1 MNGRSLRYTLQTRNG
16 SDCSI
21 PLSFSLLISF
31 KRITVA
37 KGSSDAEAKMKTLT
51 FAKGSSVKGKTQFQS
66 NGGIDLESSCN
77 ILGLLIKSSR
87 KGESSELT
95 PDHIDAIERLQSSI
109 MSRSNTLEG
118 PSIMGGQSDASFN
131 SSASAH
137 YNKPRTLS
145 LSKRVDKSMRIMK
158 SDLDESEKDEDLSN
172 AYRDVFDQFGGSMV
186 CNNDNIVE
194 IFSGHSKKTITLR
207 GKARVSGNRLAL
219 MISSLQD
226 TGGRI
231 EHLSEIS
238 EFSDYDDDDD
248 DDDDSQYYPPE
259 WQTLNTDAKAK
270 LTKLLSWES
279 ISRWDFNIVEVA
291 QLTRNPL
298 LLVGWVILCDD
309 PLAQT
314 EREESTEEENKSFRY
329 NFFYMNLNH
338 LKICNFLREIESRYN
353 HDVPYHNNIHAAD
366 VTQTLHCMFQMM
378 GKDVLNRIY
387 DPLTVFSAL
396 LAATFHDVGHP
407 GTNNTFQENALTP
420 LAIQYNDT
428 SVLESMHSAVG
439 NSLLF
444 GESKRDEWDI
454 MKDWVHSDK
463 LQARKTMMS
472 VVLSTDMY
480 HHFTH
485 MEELDTLVEEVQVL
499 ANEEG
504 GDEGTD
510 QSILSILAQNLN
522 LDEDELGEDSSPT
535 KLEEE
540 CKKLAEML
548 LNFLLHASDIS
559 NPAKPQ
565 ATSVY
570 WANRALSEFFA
581 QGDEEIKMK
590 LPVSPLCDRTT
601 VKTPESQIGFGKFV
615 IAPAFEL
622 LGDIIPQVQEEV
634 LPIIDNNIEYWMS
647 EKLR

>member
-1 MNGRSLRYTLQTRNG
+1 
-16 SDCSI
+16 
-21 PLSFSLLISF
+21 
-31 KRITVA
+31 
-37 KGSSDAEAKMKTLT
+37 MKTLT
-51 FAKGSSVKGKTQFQS
+51 FAKGSSFKGKTQFQS

-77 ILGLLIKSSR
+77 ILGLLIKSCR
-87 KGESSELT
+87 KGEFSELT

-118 PSIMGGQSDASFN
+118 PSMMGGQSDASFN

-137 YNKPRTLS
+137 YNKPRRVS

-158 SDLDESEKDEDLSN
+158 SDLDESEEDEDLSN

-194 IFSGHSKKTITLR
+194 IFSGRSRKTITLR
-207 GKARVSGNRLAL
+207 GGKARVSGNRLAL

-231 EHLSEIS
+231 ERYSSTITEMS
-238 EFSDYDDDDD
+238 EFSDDDDD

-279 ISRWDFNIVEVA
+279 ISRWDFNIVAVA

-314 EREESTEEENKSFRY
+314 ERENGY
-329 NFFYMNLNH
+329 HFYMKLNH

-378 GKDVLNRIY
+378 GKDVLKRIY
-387 DPLTVFSAL
+387 DPLTIFSAL

-463 LQARKTMMS
+463 LHARKTMMS

-522 LDEDELGEDSSPT
+522 LDEDELGEDSSPPT

-570 WANRALSEFFA
+570 WANRALLEFFE

-601 VKTPESQIGFGKFV
+601 VKKPESQIGFGKFV